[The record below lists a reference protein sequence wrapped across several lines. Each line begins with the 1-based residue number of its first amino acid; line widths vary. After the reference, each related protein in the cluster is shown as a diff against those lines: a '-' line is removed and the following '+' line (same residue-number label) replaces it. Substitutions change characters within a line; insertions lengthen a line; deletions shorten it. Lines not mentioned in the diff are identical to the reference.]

1 MTGIPRFLSIFESTP
16 NYNLTHETTPVHSIT
31 ATKRQRHVAVTR
43 YWFQGHLLRDIYA
56 YECKFLGCPQPCFG
70 QGRRETAMMDHAASE
85 WFACEVS
92 LAWIISLNEEIDPHI
107 PSRFNTLALLHI
119 MGSDG
124 WGGVTSISACNDN
137 WADCDLGTQG
147 RAWLHD
153 RWQRGLAAHTPSL
166 DQIVKLLLKRGQQR

>member
-1 MTGIPRFLSIFESTP
+1 
-16 NYNLTHETTPVHSIT
+16 
-31 ATKRQRHVAVTR
+31 
-43 YWFQGHLLRDIYA
+43 
-56 YECKFLGCPQPCFG
+56 
-70 QGRRETAMMDHAASE
+70 
-85 WFACEVS
+85 
-92 LAWIISLNEEIDPHI
+92 
-107 PSRFNTLALLHI
+107 

-124 WGGVTSISACNDN
+124 RGGVTSISACHDN